1 MKLLKTKIDG
11 LYLIKTKIYGDK
23 RGFLKETFRN
33 NLINKINFPFD
44 VMSYSKKNVLRGL
57 HLQTKNPQGKII
69 TVTHGKIFDVAV
81 DLRPNSKT
89 FGKYVSLIISDKS
102 DFSFYIPEGFAH
114 GFVCLSKEC
123 TINYKCSD
131 YRNQKYERT
140 VSWNDKDLKIKWP
153 IKNPILSKKDNLYGL
168 SLNEIRNEISNIQNE
183 KSFEIFKNKSGY
195 LMPFSL
201 NKNIPIKTK
210 RVFVINGNK
219 NFVRADHAHFK
230 CSQYFVVLSGS
241 VEIEHENVN
250 GKSLT
255 KLNSNSKRG
264 LLLKPKTWCKVKFKL
279 KNSII
284 MVFCDREY
292 EYSDYIENYEHF
304 KKIIKKK

>member
-1 MKLLKTKIDG
+1 
-11 LYLIKTKIYGDK
+11 
-23 RGFLKETFRN
+23 
-33 NLINKINFPFD
+33 
-44 VMSYSKKNVLRGL
+44 
-57 HLQTKNPQGKII
+57 
-69 TVTHGKIFDVAV
+69 
-81 DLRPNSKT
+81 
-89 FGKYVSLIISDKS
+89 
-102 DFSFYIPEGFAH
+102 
-114 GFVCLSKEC
+114 
-123 TINYKCSD
+123 
-131 YRNQKYERT
+131 
-140 VSWNDKDLKIKWP
+140 
-153 IKNPILSKKDNLYGL
+153 
-168 SLNEIRNEISNIQNE
+168 
-183 KSFEIFKNKSGY
+183 
-195 LMPFSL
+195 MPFSL